1 MDTKDILSWGARFLT
16 GGPGSAISG
25 AIGDSHREA
34 WNDPL
39 LANNDNVSSA
49 DDIINKQTNP
59 ANKNPNAV
67 DYTHGLT
74 YDNQGNL
81 VYTDV
86 GANSKVTGE
95 LDADGNRS
103 GYSSIQNDI
112 NGDPDGGSLLD
123 AALQDD
129 KAIQDS
135 AAKAVT
141 PYTDPATGMKFD
153 SHDAY
158 SEWVDKNPFRH
169 GWAQRDPDTLSGWN
183 PMSWIPKPR
192 DWKILGGTGQSP
204 SEVYEAKSNLAKTKS
219 DWTFNKEQK
228 EVEKGKREDAER
240 KDKRREA
247 LSEIGKSLMDYGANQ
262 EAFKYELF

>member
-1 MDTKDILSWGARFLT
+1 MAGKDMLSWASRFLI
-16 GGPGSAISG
+16 GGPGSVIGG
-25 AIGDSHREA
+25 AINDAHREA

-49 DDIINKQTNP
+49 DEIVNKQTNP
-59 ANKNPNAV
+59 ANKNPNVV
-67 DYTHGLT
+67 DYTGGLT

-81 VYTDV
+81 VS
-86 GANSKVTGE
+86 SKVTGE
-95 LDADGNRS
+95 LDADGNRP
-103 GYSSIQNDI
+103 GYSSIQKDI
-112 NGDPDGGSLLD
+112 EGDAEGGSLLD

-129 KAIQDS
+129 KAIQES
-135 AAKAVT
+135 ATKAVI
-141 PYTDPATGMKFD
+141 PYIDPATGLKFD

-192 DWKILGGTGQSP
+192 DWRIFGGTGQSP
-204 SEVYEAKSNLAKTKS
+204 TETWEAKSNLAKTKS
-219 DWTFNKEQK
+219 DRAFSKEQ
-228 EVEKGKREDAER
+228 EAIEQEKREDAER

-247 LSEIGKSLMDYGANQ
+247 LSTIGKSLMDYGAKQ
-262 EAFKYELF
+262 KAFRYDLF